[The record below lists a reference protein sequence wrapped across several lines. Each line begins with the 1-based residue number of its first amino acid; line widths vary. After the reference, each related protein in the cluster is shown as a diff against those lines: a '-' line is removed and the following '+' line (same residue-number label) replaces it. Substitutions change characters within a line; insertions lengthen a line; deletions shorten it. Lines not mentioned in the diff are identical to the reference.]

1 MLYDFNS
8 INHPNLMGSRAD
20 SSDAD
25 GDALPHLVGEAS
37 PIVWYTTLRIPTL
50 DTIYNNPTTSV
61 NTS

>member
-1 MLYDFNS
+1 
-8 INHPNLMGSRAD
+8 MGSRAD

-25 GDALPHLVGEAS
+25 GDALPHLIVEAS

-50 DTIYNNPTTSV
+50 DTTHNNPTTSI